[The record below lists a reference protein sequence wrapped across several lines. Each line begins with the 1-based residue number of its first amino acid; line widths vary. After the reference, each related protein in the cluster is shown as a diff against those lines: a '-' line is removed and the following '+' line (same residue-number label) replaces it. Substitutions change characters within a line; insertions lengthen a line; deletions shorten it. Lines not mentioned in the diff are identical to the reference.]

1 MRALLK
7 SGPARRRDP
16 VQLAVHWNRC
26 DEVVE
31 DHLSSGSAGAQF
43 PPKGGGKKESK
54 IETFAEK
61 IAGFDI
67 NEKENIKALVTQVIL
82 FSAIS
87 SHLNRVK
94 QKFHLILTSKL
105 FKFQGFLTFTI
116 WSEKTLQMIRHLD
129 DSRDDCF

>member
-31 DHLSSGSAGAQF
+31 DHLSCANAAGAPFTQ
-43 PPKGGGKKESK
+43 KQKKPESRF
-54 IETFAEK
+54 EAVAVEAEK

-67 NEKENIKALVTQVIL
+67 NEKENIKELVTQVP
-82 FSAIS
+82 
-87 SHLNRVK
+87 H
-94 QKFHLILTSKL
+94 T
-105 FKFQGFLTFTI
+105 
-116 WSEKTLQMIRHLD
+116 
-129 DSRDDCF
+129 